1 MRSWKKQLKYE
12 FDKTVPML
20 KEEIKNM
27 PIAVENRSEGR
38 EKRSGNALFGRGMII
53 STACV
58 AMLAIIFTVLG
69 VLGVFKPTISPTQS
83 RYVYTLE
90 INPSVAFVTDENGVV
105 QDVRSLNEDADV
117 VLFDDSLL
125 QSIQNSRLS
134 DAVALYVD
142 TASKLGYL
150 DLANETAVRLTTTT
164 DSDQELFAEISNGLS
179 NYFKTKGIFAVVV
192 ENSVSVDEL
201 RDILGVSATDR
212 ESLADALDKLSVKV
226 GERISENVDEETL
239 KELYDNYIINLQ
251 TFELIRSDLIEN
263 VERIESSIRAL
274 KDIGVLS
281 LKILT
286 HKDNP
291 FPISADYWTIK
302 KYGKND
308 YTEEFTALMNE
319 MDELIAEY
327 KSNNGIE
334 IASLDEVKEII
345 ETYQSFDKDDFT
357 FDEFKN
363 SLPKYVAIL
372 KNIGI
377 DVSALEKIVEV
388 PTTYEEYSTQ
398 FSAVMQELYDS
409 RTAKNAD
416 EYSRPRKEIT
426 QNEYDDFVA
435 RIITEYGSLENFW
448 NKK

>member
-150 DLANETAVRLTTTT
+150 D
-164 DSDQELFAEISNGLS
+164 
-179 NYFKTKGIFAVVV
+179 
-192 ENSVSVDEL
+192 
-201 RDILGVSATDR
+201 
-212 ESLADALDKLSVKV
+212 
-226 GERISENVDEETL
+226 
-239 KELYDNYIINLQ
+239 
-251 TFELIRSDLIEN
+251 
-263 VERIESSIRAL
+263 
-274 KDIGVLS
+274 
-281 LKILT
+281 
-286 HKDNP
+286 
-291 FPISADYWTIK
+291 
-302 KYGKND
+302 
-308 YTEEFTALMNE
+308 
-319 MDELIAEY
+319 
-327 KSNNGIE
+327 
-334 IASLDEVKEII
+334 
-345 ETYQSFDKDDFT
+345 
-357 FDEFKN
+357 
-363 SLPKYVAIL
+363 
-372 KNIGI
+372 
-377 DVSALEKIVEV
+377 
-388 PTTYEEYSTQ
+388 
-398 FSAVMQELYDS
+398 
-409 RTAKNAD
+409 
-416 EYSRPRKEIT
+416 
-426 QNEYDDFVA
+426 
-435 RIITEYGSLENFW
+435 
-448 NKK
+448 